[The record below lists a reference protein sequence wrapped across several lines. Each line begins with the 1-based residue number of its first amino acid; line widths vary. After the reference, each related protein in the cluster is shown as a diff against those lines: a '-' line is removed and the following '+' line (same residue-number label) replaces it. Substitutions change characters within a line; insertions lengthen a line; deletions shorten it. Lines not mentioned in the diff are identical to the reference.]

1 MAAVGGN
8 NEVDVMRRQF
18 CTAVFLLVWLQGS
31 CFGGPQT
38 QIWYSADDLGG
49 GQWQCNYDVA
59 NSGLTPPIE
68 QFTIYFDY
76 GAYENLAVETPGTPA
91 DWNQIVWQPEPV
103 LQDAGGYDAKAL
115 AAGINVGQTLGGFAV
130 SFDWLGQG
138 EPGPQLYEIVNPATL
153 ETIDSGMT
161 RLIPEPAT
169 LLLVGLGA
177 IILKKINRGAH
188 RGHRENK

>member
-1 MAAVGGN
+1 MRILQLRRRP
-8 NEVDVMRRQF
+8 RRQ
-18 CTAVFLLVWLQGS
+18 V
-31 CFGGPQT
+31 
-38 QIWYSADDLGG
+38 
-49 GQWQCNYDVA
+49 
-59 NSGLTPPIE
+59 
-68 QFTIYFDY
+68 
-76 GAYENLAVETPGTPA
+76 GTRFE
-91 DWNQIVWQPEPV
+91 VR
-103 LQDAGGYDAKAL
+103 
-115 AAGINVGQTLGGFAV
+115 
-130 SFDWLGQG
+130 FDWLGQD